1 MRAND
6 GIGHAGGAGW
16 RWAPLAL
23 AAMFAAAVLPV
34 ALLGA
39 DATSEAWDES
49 TSHLPVIRQ
58 FAAEW
63 PRPDLVGYPSATAP
77 GYHLLMAMP
86 ARVGL
91 GVQGLRVLSGLFG
104 LALVLVVWRGAARW
118 TGPWLGAALA
128 LPIALGTYVV
138 SGSAWLTTDV
148 LSVLLGTALVAV
160 MAWQPPGGRAFLSA
174 GTLFAAAVAVR
185 QTNVFLAAPVLAAG
199 LLGSPAGRA
208 ASPAEQWA
216 GDEPRGWSR
225 AWGAALALVPGVL
238 ILAALVQAWGGLT
251 PPAYRAMHDA
261 GLSPVAPVYGLALVG
276 CWGTVLMAAM
286 PMEAMRAFRR
296 HAWAVLAL
304 VALAAFA
311 SALPESAWSKDAGR
325 WGGPLWTAV
334 RARPSWESRSPF
346 VIACAMAGTMV
357 LSVLWIRAAEVGR
370 GRMATVTV
378 VALLA
383 LFVVQAGNSQVWE
396 RYFDPAVLV
405 ALAWL
410 AAMGIDRTRPH
421 SAGRL
426 ALGALVRAA
435 VQAAISAVTVWLPAF
450 RGNAP

>member
-1 MRAND
+1 MRANEVL
-6 GIGHAGGAGW
+6 GHAGGARW
-16 RWAPLAL
+16 RWAPIVLGAVFAL
-23 AAMFAAAVLPV
+23 AVLPV

-77 GYHLLMAMP
+77 GYHLLMAIP
-86 ARVGL
+86 ARMGL
-91 GVQGLRVLSGLFG
+91 SLQALRVLSGLFG
-104 LALVLVVWRGAARW
+104 LALVLVAWRAAARW
-118 TGPWLGAALA
+118 AGPWLGAVLV
-128 LPIALGTYVV
+128 LPVALGTYVV

-160 MAWQPPGGRAFLSA
+160 VAWHPPCARTFLAA

-216 GDEPRGWSR
+216 GDEPRAWSR
-225 AWGAALALVPGVL
+225 AWGAALALVPG
-238 ILAALVQAWGGLT
+238 ALLVAVFVRAWGGLT

-276 CWGTVLMAAM
+276 CWGAVLAAAM
-286 PMEAMRAFRR
+286 PAEAMRAFRR

-304 VALAAFA
+304 VAFTAFA
-311 SALPESAWSKDAGR
+311 AALPESGWSKDAGR

-334 RARPSWESRSPF
+334 RALPAREARSPL
-346 VIACAMAGTMV
+346 VIALAMAGTFV

-383 LFVVQAGNSQVWE
+383 MFVVQAGNSQVWE

-405 ALAWL
+405 ALAWI

-426 ALGALVRAA
+426 AVGALALAA

-450 RGNAP
+450 RAQAT

>member
-1 MRAND
+1 MHANR
-6 GIGHAGGAGW
+6 GLGHGNDAGW
-16 RWAPLAL
+16 RRAPAML
-23 AAMFAAAVLPV
+23 AAAFAAAVLPV
-34 ALLGA
+34 AFLGA

-58 FAAEW
+58 FASEW

-77 GYHLLMAMP
+77 GYHLLMAIP

-91 GVQGLRVLSGLFG
+91 GVHALRALSGLFG
-104 LALVLVVWRGAARW
+104 LALVLVAWRGAARW
-118 TGPWLGAALA
+118 AGPWLGAMLV
-128 LPIALGTYVV
+128 LPVAIGTYVV

-160 MAWQPPGGRAFLSA
+160 VAWQPPCARTFLAA
-174 GTLFAAAVAVR
+174 GTLFAASVAVR

-216 GDEPRGWSR
+216 GDEPRAWSR
-225 AWGAALALVPGVL
+225 TWGATLALVPGAL
-238 ILAALVQAWGGLT
+238 LLAAFVRAWGGLT
-251 PPAYRAMHDA
+251 PPAFRAMHDA

-276 CWGTVLMAAM
+276 CWGAVLVSAM
-286 PMEAMRAFRR
+286 PTEAMRAFRR

-304 VALAAFA
+304 VALTAFA
-311 SALPESAWSKDAGR
+311 AALPESGWSKDAGR
-325 WGGPLWTAV
+325 WGGPLWTFV
-334 RARPSWESRSPF
+334 RALPSWEARSPF
-346 VIACAMAGTMV
+346 VIALAMAGTFV
-357 LSVLWIRAAEVGR
+357 LSVLWIRAAEAGR
-370 GRMATVTV
+370 GRMATVVTV
-378 VALLA
+378 SLLA
-383 LFVVQAGNSQVWE
+383 MFVAQAGNSQVWE
-396 RYFDPAVLV
+396 RYFDPAILV

-426 ALGALVRAA
+426 ALGALALAA
-435 VQAAISAVTVWLPAF
+435 VQASISAVTVWLPAF
-450 RGNAP
+450 RGAAP

>member
-104 LALVLVVWRGAARW
+104 LALVLVAWRGAARW

-334 RARPSWESRSPF
+334 RALPSWESRSPF

-426 ALGALVRAA
+426 ALGALVLAA